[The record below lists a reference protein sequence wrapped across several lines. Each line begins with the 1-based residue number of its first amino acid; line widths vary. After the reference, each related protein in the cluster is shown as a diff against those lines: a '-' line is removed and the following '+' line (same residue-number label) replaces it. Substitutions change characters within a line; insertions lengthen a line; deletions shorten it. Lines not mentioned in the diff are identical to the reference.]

1 MGLALA
7 GNDETQTR
15 KVSGF
20 NAIDVSAGIDLYIT
34 MGNTEEVKV
43 VAANDI
49 IDDIKTEVKDGA
61 LHIYMKNKNWLNWT
75 LPQVLTL
82 NRKIPWKVKR

>member
-1 MGLALA
+1 MALA